1 MSRQPDSTDPG
12 PDSGAAAG
20 VESTLDSGLAESDAQ
35 GEQLGDA
42 DLQSGT
48 EGRSD
53 PDDPEASIEEAT
65 ERSRGQD

>member
-1 MSRQPDSTDPG
+1 MSQQPQS
-12 PDSGAAAG
+12 PDASAAAG
-20 VESTLDSGLAESDAQ
+20 TAAGVDSTLDSGLAESDAQ